1 MPVRKLKFRVDLQ
14 TIAIHSIADG
24 QQTSVTVCN
33 QVYLKKY
40 GRPCVLTLQ
49 QNLRKKQRG
58 SGEGFFFFGSPGFDF
73 SEKRKLAPVPLFF
86 FLFAIRIY
94 SCFYEVVHRN
104 VNRWCVREDTMG
116 LD

>member
-1 MPVRKLKFRVDLQ
+1 MPVRKSNFRVDLQ

-33 QVYLKKY
+33 HVYLKKY

-58 SGEGFFFFGSPGFDF
+58 SGEGFFCFSDLQGSI
-73 SEKRKLAPVPLFF
+73 SAKSVK
-86 FLFAIRIY
+86 
-94 SCFYEVVHRN
+94 
-104 VNRWCVREDTMG
+104 
-116 LD
+116 